1 MNFKSKKVAHNI
13 VLLFSGI
20 LGSLSLILPALDE
33 NTWFGNI
40 QVWFFGFNRGFSD
53 DFLSDLFLTGLGIL
67 IITAII
73 LLLAIKGFQKKI
85 SRKMVNLLPII
96 EIIAGVGLIICAT
109 FFDSLANDH
118 TWGSINAGAGLIC
131 CYLNITLLLITGIVI
146 LIVDQTQ

>member
-20 LGSLSLILPALDE
+20 LGCLSLILPALDE
-33 NTWFGNI
+33 STWFGNI
-40 QVWFFGFNRGFSD
+40 QIWFFGFNKGLTD

-67 IITAII
+67 LITAISI
-73 LLLAIKGFQKKI
+73 LLAIKGFQKKI

-96 EIIAGVGLIICAT
+96 EIIAGVGLIICAA

-118 TWGSINAGAGLIC
+118 IWGSINTGAGLIC

-146 LIVDQTQ
+146 LIIDQTQ